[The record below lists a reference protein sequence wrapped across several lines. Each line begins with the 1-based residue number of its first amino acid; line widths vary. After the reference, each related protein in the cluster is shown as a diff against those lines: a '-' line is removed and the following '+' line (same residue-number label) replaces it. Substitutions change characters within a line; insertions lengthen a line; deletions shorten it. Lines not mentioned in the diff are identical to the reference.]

1 MRVASTL
8 PYIHTFPECD
18 VAFDGRCCIGGL
30 GVIPC
35 CVFIG
40 FAIDDKR
47 IVIRK
52 TFPWTP
58 AGRRALPKI
67 SRIDGLRWEVVIAFD
82 DDGLL
87 RPRHDYP
94 VPCRACHFRSEE
106 HTSELQSLMRISYAV
121 FCLKKKIK
129 TT

>member
-52 TFPWTP
+52 TFPCTP
-58 AGRRALPKI
+58 TGSRSLPQI
-67 SRIDGLRWEVVIAFD
+67 SRISGLRWEVVLAFYGD
-82 DDGLL
+82 ILY
-87 RPRHDYP
+87 RPLH
-94 VPCRACHFRSEE
+94 E
-106 HTSELQSLMRISYAV
+106 QSLPHHDRPFPYLSI
-121 FCLKKKIK
+121 L
-129 TT
+129 

>member
-67 SRIDGLRWEVVIAFD
+67 SRIDGLRWAVVYSFD
-82 DDGLL
+82 ADALL
-87 RPRHDYP
+87 RPPHQHP
-94 VPCRACHFRSEE
+94 VPCPHCHFS
-106 HTSELQSLMRISYAV
+106 SLSIPYFRAATNHPQTPNEW
-121 FCLKKKIK
+121 LK
-129 TT
+129 